1 MDFNHANYI
10 EDLTMKISIELSL
23 YPLAEEQY
31 KSEIWAFIKRLR
43 NVDGLTVVTNG
54 MSTQVFGDYDLAV
67 SKVMSEIKQ
76 VHSSIDQNTGAE
88 GAAIFVC
95 KFINGDRSQP
105 EAES

>member
-1 MDFNHANYI
+1 VIKDQERQMQ
-10 EDLTMKISIELSL
+10 ISIELSL
-23 YPLAEEQY
+23 YPLAMDNF
-31 KSEIWAFIKRLR
+31 KAEIWAFIKRLR

-76 VHSSIDQNTGAE
+76 VHQTTN
-88 GAAIFVC
+88 AAVFVC
-95 KFINGDRSQP
+95 KFINGDRSQV

>member
-1 MDFNHANYI
+1 VIKDQERQMQ
-10 EDLTMKISIELSL
+10 ISIELSL
-23 YPLAEEQY
+23 YPLAMDNF

-67 SKVMSEIKQ
+67 SKVMNEIKQ
-76 VHSSIDQNTGAE
+76 VHQTTN
-88 GAAIFVC
+88 AAVFVC
-95 KFINGDRSQP
+95 KFINGDRSQV